1 MRLELKRLV
10 SALALIAAVSL
21 TTGAP
26 AARAQAPVPQ
36 PCVDGT
42 LPSGALSRICVP
54 IGWNGQLVVFAH
66 GYVPVFAPLSFTDLS
81 LADNTSLPDVVQ
93 SLGFA
98 FATTSYR
105 QNGLAIVEGVD
116 DIRQLVAKFTND
128 FGTPIRSYITGASEG
143 GLVATLLAE
152 KSPDLFHSGFALCGP
167 IGSFQAQ
174 INYIGDF
181 RVLFDYY
188 FPGLLPG
195 TAIDIP
201 PALMAGWFTVYVPAI
216 TAALTASPAK
226 AVELLKVAS
235 APYDPNVP
243 ATVINTALDLL
254 RYNVFATSDAQL
266 KLGGNP
272 YGNRNRWYF
281 GSKNDLLLNTRVA
294 RFTAAPAALLSLR
307 NYQTSGELSIPLVT
321 LHTTGDDI
329 VPVTQE
335 LLYLLKFDAS
345 ARGRFLPLPVF
356 RYGHCT
362 FTGSE
367 VVNAFGLM
375 LAQP

>member
-1 MRLELKRLV
+1 MRFGLKRLTHV
-10 SALALIAAVSL
+10 LVLAAAFALPSL
-21 TTGAP
+21 ADTAH
-26 AARAQAPVPQ
+26 AQTAVPQ
-36 PCVDGT
+36 PCVDSS
-42 LPSGALSRICVP
+42 LPSGARSRICVP
-54 IGWNGQLVVFAH
+54 LGWNGQLVVFAH
-66 GYVPVFAPLSFTDLS
+66 GYVPVFLPLDFTDLS
-81 LADNTSLPDVVQ
+81 LADGTSLPDVVQ

-98 FATTSYR
+98 FATTTYR
-105 QNGLAIVEGVD
+105 QNGLAIIEGVD
-116 DIRQLVAKFTND
+116 DIRQLVAKFKND
-128 FGTPIRSYITGASEG
+128 YGTPVRTYMTGASEG
-143 GLVATLLAE
+143 GLITSLLAE
-152 KSPDLFHSGFALCGP
+152 QSPELFHSALALCGP

-188 FPGLLPG
+188 FPGVLPG

-201 PALMAGWFTVYVPAI
+201 PALIAGWFTVYQPAV
-216 TAALTASPAK
+216 TAALAANPAK
-226 AVELLKVAS
+226 AVELLKVAR
-235 APYDPNVP
+235 AAYDPNVP

-254 RYNVFATSDAQL
+254 RYNVFGTGDARL

-272 YGNRNRWYF
+272 FGNRTRWYF
-281 GSKNDLLLNTRVA
+281 GSRNDLRLNAQVA
-294 RFTAAPAALLSLR
+294 RFTASPAALQALR
-307 NYQTSGELSIPLVT
+307 AYQTSGELSIPMVT

-335 LLYLLKFDAS
+335 LLYLIKFDPS
-345 ARGRFLPLPVF
+345 ARGRFVPLPVF

-367 VVNAFGLM
+367 VINAFGLM